1 MGVGYAPPVSAYVLT
16 THEATSR
23 LCELIGA
30 AQVLVSP
37 VTTRELRA
45 HRVDILDAVS

>member
-1 MGVGYAPPVSAYVLT
+1 MSAYVLT

>member
-1 MGVGYAPPVSAYVLT
+1 MGVGYAPPVSAYFT
-16 THEATSR
+16 THAATSR
-23 LCELIGA
+23 RCELIGA

-37 VTTRELRA
+37 VTIRELGA